1 MIGIV
6 GIFAFLFVLG
16 LFLVVTRIA
25 AIALAHT
32 GLSEETAR
40 FQARSAFTGTGFTTG
55 EAENVVSHPVR
66 RRIIM
71 LLMVARS
78 AGFVTIVISLILSF
92 AEGGG
97 LGRLERLAMLLA
109 GTVLLWAIARS
120 RLVERWLRR
129 GIEHALERWTDLD
142 TRDYAGLLRLGGTY
156 TVTELTV
163 QEGDWL
169 AGKTLRECQLLQEGA
184 TLLGITR
191 ENGEYVGAP
200 RPDAVITAGDTVLL
214 YGRRAV
220 LKRLA
225 RRRADASGEREHH
238 AAVDEERR
246 HQAAEQEQSAQRAR
260 TG

>member
-6 GIFAFLFVLG
+6 GILAFLFVLG
-16 LFLVVTRIA
+16 LSLVVTRIA

-92 AEGGG
+92 AE
-97 LGRLERLAMLLA
+97 
-109 GTVLLWAIARS
+109 
-120 RLVERWLRR
+120 
-129 GIEHALERWTDLD
+129 
-142 TRDYAGLLRLGGTY
+142 
-156 TVTELTV
+156 
-163 QEGDWL
+163 L

-191 ENGEYVGAP
+191 KNGEYVGAP

-225 RRRADASGEREHH
+225 GRREDPSCPSCPTSRDSPAISMRPRCIGASSGP
-238 AAVDEERR
+238 AATT
-246 HQAAEQEQSAQRAR
+246 SAW
-260 TG
+260 